1 MSQHNMTTQQPIFR
15 TSAEAMRLK
24 RRLLEISQG
33 ATITYAEIRD
43 LIGFDPQG
51 DKGRGICETARRQI
65 QKETLAVFQCVKG
78 VGFKHLTDEE
88 IPDVGAAIIKHIG
101 RKARRGA
108 HTTTCADPSK
118 LTPAR
123 RIQQLS
129 LQTRFAVLANTTS
142 TKAEKQIESAVEKAQ
157 AVLDC
162 SAATLAMF
170 K

>member
-1 MSQHNMTTQQPIFR
+1 MTTQQPIFR
-15 TSAEAMRLK
+15 TSAEAVRLK
-24 RRLLEISQG
+24 RKLAEVPQG
-33 ATITYAEIRD
+33 ETVTYSEIRA
-43 LIGFDPQG
+43 LIGVDPQS
-51 DKGRGICETARRQI
+51 DRGRGICATAIKQT
-65 QKETLAVFQCVKG
+65 QKESLAVFQCVKG

-88 IPDVGAAIIKHIG
+88 IPDVGSAIIRHIG
-101 RKARRGA
+101 RKARQGA
-108 HTTTCADPSK
+108 HTTTCAEPSK
-118 LTPAR
+118 LSPAR

-129 LQTRFAVLANTTS
+129 LQTRFAVLASTTS